1 MSNDLVLLCNVVV
14 ESLSILTAGGW
25 HKGMWRIRVMLQLLD
40 YYPVLRFVDIEFL
53 IILLLQSQST
63 LCECIYLFP

>member
-1 MSNDLVLLCNVVV
+1 
-14 ESLSILTAGGW
+14 
-25 HKGMWRIRVMLQLLD
+25 MLQLLD